1 MFVLDLFYRVFVF
14 GVYLPIYSCL
24 IAGYFKPGI
33 YYVVLHV
40 LFLKPISFFSF
51 FAIDLTVEPANCGT
65 GDIRLVGGSLESEG
79 RLEVCVNQLWGTVC
93 SRYWDYE
100 ETRIACR
107 QLGHQEL
114 GNKLHHLLNFL
125 NLVNVIIIAIQ
136 TYSTLWLFYN
146 RWSTLW

>member
-1 MFVLDLFYRVFVF
+1 M
-14 GVYLPIYSCL
+14 
-24 IAGYFKPGI
+24 
-33 YYVVLHV
+33 
-40 LFLKPISFFSF
+40 
-51 FAIDLTVEPANCGT
+51 TVEPANCET

-93 SRYWDYE
+93 SRSWDNK
-100 ETRIACR
+100 ETRVACK

-136 TYSTLWLFYN
+136 TYNTLWLFYN